1 MASLGKPFI
10 EAGIRFYEKL
20 LKKNVA
26 IRELTGDDGQFT
38 AMGKVLRMLTFQNYR
53 NTFLGNE
60 NFMIRT
66 KTLPLTLRKTFF
78 ELKLKELEA
87 AQTSSI

>member
-38 AMGKVLRMLTFQNYR
+38 AMGNMLRMLTFQN
-53 NTFLGNE
+53 
-60 NFMIRT
+60 
-66 KTLPLTLRKTFF
+66 
-78 ELKLKELEA
+78 
-87 AQTSSI
+87 